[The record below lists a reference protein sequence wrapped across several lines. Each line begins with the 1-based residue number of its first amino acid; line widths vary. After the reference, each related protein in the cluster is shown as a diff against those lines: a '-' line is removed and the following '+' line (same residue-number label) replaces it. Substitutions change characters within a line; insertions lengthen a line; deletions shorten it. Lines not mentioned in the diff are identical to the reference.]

1 MKSLIFKFVAVCII
15 AFPASATAQQ
25 TADDTSTTPSQQ
37 QDKVCCKSQMNLLI
51 DESLK
56 KIKPDLAET
65 VVKCVAEME
74 RIKTMFPD
82 SVAPKRQIA
91 LQSLTF
97 AVQNPQDKKTQ
108 EMINKAQENISEME
122 KMPAADVSDLCMLR
136 GFLYTTII
144 VQDPMKNG
152 PQYYRDVIENFEK
165 ALKVNPD
172 NKLARELY
180 ERFKEGMRG
189 AR

>member
-1 MKSLIFKFVAVCII
+1 MKSLIFNFVAAALT
-15 AFPASATAQQ
+15 AFPVAISAQTVSDSVQKETAMMQKEVTNKSEMERIIDRSISKVKQ
-25 TADDTSTTPSQQ
+25 EEPETALT
-37 QDKVCCKSQMNLLI
+37 CI
-51 DESLK
+51 
-56 KIKPDLAET
+56 
-65 VVKCVAEME
+65 AEME
-74 RIKTMFPD
+74 RITAIYPD
-82 SVAPKRQIA
+82 SVAPKMHIA
-91 LQSLTF
+91 QQCLSYAICQ
-97 AVQNPQDKKTQ
+97 PQAKQ
-108 EMINKAQENISEME
+108 AGEMIEKARQAIAAIE

-180 ERFKEGMRG
+180 ERFKEGIRG
-189 AR
+189 VH

>member
-1 MKSLIFKFVAVCII
+1 MKRSII
-15 AFPASATAQQ
+15 T
-25 TADDTSTTPSQQ
+25 TVIVLLCTSVQ
-37 QDKVCCKSQMNLLI
+37 
-51 DESLK
+51 
-56 KIKPDLAET
+56 
-65 VVKCVAEME
+65 CVAQGNIRMISGTVTDGKEPLAGANVF
-74 RIKTMFPD
+74 IYGTINGCTTD
-82 SVAPKRQIA
+82 SLGRFRFETDAKGEAELCATYIGQAR
-91 LQSLTF
+91 
-97 AVQNPQDKKTQ
+97 
-108 EMINKAQENISEME
+108 EMIEKARQAIAAIE

>member
-1 MKSLIFKFVAVCII
+1 MKSLIFKFVAAALT
-15 AFPASATAQQ
+15 AFPVAISAQTVSDSVQKETTMMHKSEMERMIERSISKVKQEEPETAL
-25 TADDTSTTPSQQ
+25 T
-37 QDKVCCKSQMNLLI
+37 CI
-51 DESLK
+51 
-56 KIKPDLAET
+56 
-65 VVKCVAEME
+65 AEME
-74 RIKTMFPD
+74 RIAAIYPD
-82 SVAPKRQIA
+82 SVAPKMHIA
-91 LQSLTF
+91 QQCLSYAICQ
-97 AVQNPQDKKTQ
+97 PQAKQ
-108 EMINKAQENISEME
+108 AREMIEKARQAIAAIE